1 MLPLTGIRVL
11 ELGQNLAGPYGAEIL
26 ATLGADV
33 VKIERPA
40 GDDVRYWGQSATP
53 EASYTF
59 HAMNY
64 NKRGVALD
72 LDDPAAVAWLRQYAA
87 GCDVVVQNMR
97 TGVVEKLGL
106 DAKTLRAANPR
117 LIYCS
122 ISAFGHTGPLK
133 SKPGYEPIVQA
144 FSGIFSVNGSPDAPP
159 TRVGIPVLDLGTGMW
174 TAIGCL
180 AALYRRQFSGEGCVV
195 DASLFETALG
205 WLTLG
210 LGNYMASGT
219 VPVRHRTGSPRI
231 VVFQAFDTSDGEI
244 VVAAAN
250 DRLFGKLAAALG
262 RPQWAAD
269 PRFRNNGLRLKH
281 KDDLIPE
288 IEKILRSKSTA
299 EWTGIFE
306 AAGVPC
312 ASINTMAEVVAA
324 PQTKAVGML
333 QTAPDYDKEL
343 VGIPLSFD
351 TVRPSIRRA
360 APRIGQH
367 TDEIMPPR
375 AKVHER

>member
-1 MLPLTGIRVL
+1 MLPLNGIRVL

-40 GDDVRYWGQSATP
+40 GDDVRYWGQGTTA

-87 GCDVVVQNMR
+87 DCDVVVQNMR
-97 TGVVEKLGL
+97 AGVVEKLGL

-122 ISAFGHTGPLK
+122 ISAFGHAGPLK

-144 FSGIFSVNGSPDAPP
+144 FSGIFSVNGAPDTPP
-159 TRVGIPVLDLGTGMW
+159 TRVGIPILDLGTGMW

-250 DRLFGKLAAALG
+250 DRLFGKLAVALE
-262 RPQWAAD
+262 RPRWAAD
-269 PRFRNNGLRLKH
+269 PRFRDNGQRLKH

-299 EWTGIFE
+299 EWTEIFE
-306 AAGVPC
+306 AGGVPC
-312 ASINTMAEVVAA
+312 GSINTMAEVVAS

-333 QTAPDYDKEL
+333 QTAPDFDKEL

-351 TVRPSIRRA
+351 TVRPSIHRA

>member
-33 VKIERPA
+33 VKIERPG
-40 GDDVRYWGQSATP
+40 GDDVRYWGQSVAP

-64 NKRGVALD
+64 NKRSVALD
-72 LDDPAAVAWLRQYAA
+72 LDDPAAVAWLRKYASD
-87 GCDVVVQNMR
+87 CDVVVQNMR
-97 TGVVEKLGL
+97 AGVVEKLGL

-122 ISAFGHTGPLK
+122 ISAFGHAGPLK
-133 SKPGYEPIVQA
+133 TKPGYEPIVQA
-144 FSGIFSVNGSPDAPP
+144 FSGIFSLNGSPDTPP
-159 TRVGIPVLDLGTGMW
+159 ARVGIPVLDLGTGMW
-174 TAIGCL
+174 MAIGCL
-180 AALYRRQFSGEGCVV
+180 AALYRREFSGEGCVV

-210 LGNYMASGT
+210 LGNYMATGT
-219 VPVRHRTGSPRI
+219 MPVRHRTGSARI

-244 VVAAAN
+244 VIAAAN
-250 DRLFGKLAAALG
+250 DRLFGKLAAAVG
-262 RPQWAAD
+262 HPQWATD
-269 PRFRNNGLRLKH
+269 PRFRNNGLRVKH
-281 KDDLIPE
+281 KEELIPE
-288 IEKILRSKSTA
+288 IEKILQSKSTA
-299 EWTGIFE
+299 EWTEIFE
-306 AAGVPC
+306 MAGVPC
-312 ASINTMAEVVAA
+312 ASINTMAEVAAA

-333 QTAPDYDKEL
+333 QTAPDFDKEL

-375 AKVHER
+375 AKVHDR